1 MALSQGIRARLEAQ
15 RLLLKEKLDQLG
27 SEEPPSALNQDPETS
42 TQLPSVAGSAFVSE
56 GGSGW
61 GGMGFFGFPDNMPG
75 SFPDSGCGLIWFSG
89 QWLHFTL

>member
-27 SEEPPSALNQDPETS
+27 SKEPPSALNQDPETS
-42 TQLPSVAGSAFVSE
+42 SLPSAAGSAFVSE

-61 GGMGFFGFPDNMPG
+61 GWGW
-75 SFPDSGCGLIWFSG
+75 GLLVSLTTCQSHSQTVG
-89 QWLHFTL
+89 VV